1 MSPQRSRISVFL
13 VVACA
18 FAWIAG
24 GSVAEA
30 KRGPSSVEVCVDSAT
45 GAVSRV
51 AASSGCVGSSQKWS
65 ALRSAPQLCWNATS
79 LDPLSRTRL
88 VSVAPVSG
96 CVTPLQSVPVGT
108 VVMLCADQTSGVLRW
123 PVTSKCDTGNI
134 DTWVRVGVTRNSAP
148 SSTTTTST
156 APSAALTPSVS
167 LQSTVI
173 QSNSL
178 PKVVT
183 VTANVT
189 GTIYFVE
196 GSITVK
202 SVTSITNA
210 HPMLWAQG
218 AVTAANTP
226 TSIAIDV
233 DKLVNG
239 YYSVFVV
246 TSQGAI
252 SAPAANIVTI
262 SVSRASQATST
273 TSTTAVPLSCAT
285 GGSCTVGVD
294 RGAGGGLV
302 FYYSAS
308 AFTSTGSDCGTN
320 CHYLEAAPTDIPM
333 IGISSIVW
341 ATTAAVCYARG
352 STSGTS
358 DCQSNS
364 IYSGD
369 FATQSASRTAATA
382 IGKGMENTNQIYSRL
397 TTAGSV
403 ATSSYAAGLAWA
415 YANNSKTDWFL
426 PSKDELIQLWANRLV
441 LNMTAFTYWSSSEYE
456 FTSDSFVSATGL
468 MGLSG
473 YRKDGFWNVRPVRA
487 G

>member
-1 MSPQRSRISVFL
+1 
-13 VVACA
+13 
-18 FAWIAG
+18 
-24 GSVAEA
+24 
-30 KRGPSSVEVCVDSAT
+30 
-45 GAVSRV
+45 
-51 AASSGCVGSSQKWS
+51 
-65 ALRSAPQLCWNATS
+65 
-79 LDPLSRTRL
+79 
-88 VSVAPVSG
+88 
-96 CVTPLQSVPVGT
+96 
-108 VVMLCADQTSGVLRW
+108 
-123 PVTSKCDTGNI
+123 
-134 DTWVRVGVTRNSAP
+134 
-148 SSTTTTST
+148 
-156 APSAALTPSVS
+156 
-167 LQSTVI
+167 
-173 QSNSL
+173 
-178 PKVVT
+178 
-183 VTANVT
+183 
-189 GTIYFVE
+189 
-196 GSITVK
+196 
-202 SVTSITNA
+202 
-210 HPMLWAQG
+210 
-218 AVTAANTP
+218 
-226 TSIAIDV
+226 
-233 DKLVNG
+233 
-239 YYSVFVV
+239 
-246 TSQGAI
+246 
-252 SAPAANIVTI
+252 
-262 SVSRASQATST
+262 
-273 TSTTAVPLSCAT
+273 
-285 GGSCTVGVD
+285 
-294 RGAGGGLV
+294 V